1 MPRPRKTPPP
11 PPAVQPTVGD
21 EFARLEELARYHIL
35 DTPPEPVFD
44 DLTRLAA
51 RLCGT
56 PIALL
61 SLTDQHRHWFK
72 SIVGFDGFTEMPR
85 SNTFCDHTIWHDNL
99 LVVPDAALDERFAE
113 CSVVWGL
120 RHVRFYAGVPLRTA
134 AGHAIGTFYVLGRRP
149 RRLDARQRDSLCTL
163 ARQALAQLELKRTI
177 FELRR
182 TATERQAAETALR
195 KSEERFQ
202 KFMNSG
208 PAAAYVKD
216 ATGRFVYVNETLA
229 RRFENRV
236 DDWLGRTDAEV
247 VGQESADNVVEHDLT
262 VLNDE
267 TTVIAEEVVPTPD
280 GATRYWQSHKFLL
293 HDDQGQKQV
302 GGISFDITAR
312 KAAEQERER
321 LVSELREA
329 LKQVKT
335 LSGFLP
341 ICASCKNIRDDDG
354 YWQGIETY
362 LSEHAD
368 VEFTHG
374 ICPACVAKLYPEFAA
389 RQRDGKPH

>member
-1 MPRPRKTPPP
+1 MPRLHKALPSAPAALPR
-11 PPAVQPTVGD
+11 VGD
-21 EFARLEELARYHIL
+21 EAARLEELARYGIL
-35 DTPPEPVFD
+35 DTPAEPVFD

-56 PIALL
+56 SMALL
-61 SLTDQHRHWFK
+61 SLSDRHRHWFK
-72 SIVGFDGFTEMPR
+72 SIAGFTGIPEMAR
-85 SNTFCDHTIWHDNL
+85 SGTFCDHTIWHDDL
-99 LVVPDAALDERFAE
+99 LVVPDATLDERFAE
-113 CSVVWGL
+113 CPVVQGAPY
-120 RHVRFYAGVPLRTA
+120 VRFYAGAPLRTA
-134 AGHAIGTFYVLGRRP
+134 AGHAIGTFCVLGRRP
-149 RRLDARQRDSLCTL
+149 RRLNARQRDSLCTL

-177 FELRR
+177 LELRR
-182 TATERQAAETALR
+182 TDAERQTTEAALR

-208 PAAAYVKD
+208 PAIAYVKD
-216 ATGRFVYVNETLA
+216 ATGRFVYVNEPTA
-229 RRFENRV
+229 RRFQIPSAQ
-236 DDWLGRTDAEV
+236 WIGKTDAELL
-247 VGQESADNVVEHDLT
+247 GQISSDAVVEHDLT

-267 TTVIAEEVVPTPD
+267 RTVVAEEAVPTPD
-280 GATRYWQSHKFLL
+280 GARYWQSYKFLL
-293 HDDQGQKQV
+293 HDDAGQKQV
-302 GGISFDITAR
+302 GGLSFDITER

-329 LKQVKT
+329 LTQVKT

-341 ICASCKNIRDDDG
+341 ICASCKNIRDDAG

-362 LSEHAD
+362 LSEHAN

-389 RQRDGKPH
+389 RQRDGKAH